1 MTGEENLA
9 KYTRPVNLMSEIV
22 IHEDTRLVFFFFEK
36 MILLLWG
43 SECKTEMRIIMTRR
57 R

>member
-22 IHEDTRLVFFFFEK
+22 IHEDTRLFFFEK